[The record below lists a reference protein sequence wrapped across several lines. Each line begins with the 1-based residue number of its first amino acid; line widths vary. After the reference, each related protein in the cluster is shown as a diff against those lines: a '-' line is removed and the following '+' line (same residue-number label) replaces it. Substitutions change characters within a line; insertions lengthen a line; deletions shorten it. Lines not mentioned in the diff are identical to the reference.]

1 MQRTWIHRTVLP
13 SRREILD
20 RIADEYELES
30 LRQAVR
36 RELRTHGGQRT
47 LAKALGLSRSVI
59 RKFVEMRSVPTAENL
74 QVIRDWAADRPE
86 METPLGAVCFALLAA
101 EITPSSL
108 RYEGRL
114 RLAEAL
120 ADIYARM
127 DDPAPAWLVQELGDR
142 RVA

>member
-13 SRREILD
+13 SRKEILD

-47 LAKALGLSRSVI
+47 LAKALGVSRSVI

-86 METPLGAVCFALLAA
+86 METPLGPVCLALLAA
-101 EITPSSL
+101 EIPAAL
-108 RYEGRL
+108 RSEGRL

-120 ADIYARM
+120 ADIYVRM

-142 RVA
+142 RTA